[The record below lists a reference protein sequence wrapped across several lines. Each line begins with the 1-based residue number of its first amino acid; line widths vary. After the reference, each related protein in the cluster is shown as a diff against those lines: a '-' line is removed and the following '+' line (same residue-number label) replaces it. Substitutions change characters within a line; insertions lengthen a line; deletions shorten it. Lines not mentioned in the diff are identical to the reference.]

1 MTLSSTS
8 RVPLSVLDLAPV
20 GTGQT
25 SSDALAAST
34 LLAQAADDAG
44 YARFW
49 VAEHHNMAAVA
60 STTPPVLIAHLA
72 ARTERISVGSGGVM
86 LPNHAPLV
94 VAEQFAM
101 LEALHPGRI
110 DLGIGRAPGTDPRTA
125 AALRRSTDT
134 LGVEEFPQHL
144 LELRDELSPT
154 PQGTFRGTPH
164 ATSAPRMWLLGSSPY
179 SAQVA
184 AALSLPY
191 VYAHH
196 FNTGIT
202 VDAVQAYRAAF
213 RPSEA
218 MPAPHV
224 MVSASAIVAET
235 REEAEFLAGPSRV
248 MALALRTGRGFG
260 PIVTPEAAA
269 SRGFTAEE
277 KLLLEHLPG
286 TQVVGTADDAVAY
299 LDRLVDETGAD
310 EVMVTGTA
318 HAVETRIDTLR
329 RLAAAW

>member
-1 MTLSSTS
+1 MTLSTST
-8 RVPLSVLDLAPV
+8 RAPLSVLDLAPV
-20 GTGQT
+20 GAGQT
-25 SSDALAAST
+25 SSEALAAST
-34 LLAQAADDAG
+34 RLAQAADVAG
-44 YARFW
+44 YRRFW

-72 ARTERISVGSGGVM
+72 ASTERISVGSGGVM

-134 LGVEEFPQHL
+134 LGVQEFPQHL
-144 LELRDELSPT
+144 VELADQLSTHPT
-154 PQGTFRGTPH
+154 GAFRGTPA
-164 ATSAPRMWLLGSSPY
+164 ATSSPRMWLLGSSPY

-202 VDAVQAYRAAF
+202 LDAVQAYRSAF
-213 RPSEA
+213 QPSEA
-218 MPAPHV
+218 LPEPYV
-224 MVSASAIVAET
+224 MVSASVLAAET
-235 REEAEFLAGPSRV
+235 REAADYLAGPSRV
-248 MALALRTGRGFG
+248 MALTLRTGGRLG
-260 PIVTPEAAA
+260 PIVTPEDAAE
-269 SRGFTAEE
+269 RGFTAEE
-277 KLLLEHLPG
+277 RMLLEHLPG
-286 TQVVGTADDAVAY
+286 TQAAGTAEDVVAY
-299 LDRLVDETGAD
+299 LADLQSQTRAD
-310 EVMVTGTA
+310 EIMVTGTA
-318 HAVETRIDTLR
+318 HSVETRIDTLER
-329 RLAAAW
+329 VAAAW